1 MSSQEPNEVQQCQ
14 VQGIAVGLGQSQ
26 IFVQAGKT
34 PSEQACQE
42 GLGDESQQLLT
53 CLQSERTSISWA
65 ASKDGWPAA

>member
-53 CLQSERTSISWA
+53 CL
-65 ASKDGWPAA
+65 